1 MPVLDFKDPSRPIN
15 IPILSRLKSAA
26 RILAQRTLPLK
37 WTFGMS
43 VCASRIKVRLDPE
56 LRARKFPVLRPLVPP
71 GTSDQEIER
80 QIALSR
86 TIFKLGAKA
95 YAPVFRRSKEWLLRT
110 LRPQG
115 LEHLAEVKRTGGGAI
130 VLTLHAGLNAWAE
143 PILRQLGYPMR
154 LTHRMTI
161 ALDSLLLM
169 RWEGV
174 AQKML
179 PFPDDEQAGP
189 HLKKLYDLIRKGEW
203 IQHAGDYPQPD
214 GGLRGVYL
222 GAEIRF
228 RPAPWALGRLTGAP
242 LIPVLVLVDRDF
254 RFGLHVG
261 PPIRIAAF
269 GASPDEAMTTALQ
282 RYLDF
287 VAERLSVMPWNL
299 HLPFR
304 RMSLQG
310 T

>member
-1 MPVLDFKDPSRPIN
+1 MAQFDFTDPSRPIKVS
-15 IPILSRLKSAA
+15 IWSRLRSVV
-26 RILAQRTLPLK
+26 RILAQRALPLK

-43 VCASRIKVRLDPE
+43 VCASRIKVRLDSE

-71 GTSDQEIER
+71 ETSDREIER

-95 YAPVFRRSKEWLLRT
+95 YAPVYRRSTQWLLRT
-110 LRPQG
+110 FRPQG
-115 LEHLAEVKRTGGGAI
+115 LEHLAQVKRTGGGAI

-154 LTHRMTI
+154 LTHRMAI
-161 ALDSLLLM
+161 SLDSLLLM

-174 AQKML
+174 AQRIL
-179 PFPDDEQAGP
+179 SYPDNEESGA
-189 HLKKLYDLIRKGEW
+189 HLKRLYDLIKKGEW
-203 IQHAGDYPQPD
+203 IQHVGDFPAER
-214 GGLRGVYL
+214 GGLRAVHLGV
-222 GAEIRF
+222 EMRF

-242 LIPVLVLVDRDF
+242 LIPLLVLVDRDF
-254 RFGLHVG
+254 KFGLHVG
-261 PPIRIAAF
+261 PPIGVGDS
-269 GASPDEAMTTALQ
+269 GASPEEAMTTALQ

-287 VAERLSVMPWNL
+287 VGERLSGMPWNL
-299 HLPFR
+299 YLPFR
-304 RMSLQG
+304 RMSLEP